1 MGQLNLVPAED
12 LSAKASDG
20 SEVHSLLTM
29 PVGYAAGTKAPMLL
43 WIHGGPTSQDSH
55 RFAPDRQLLAA
66 HGFAVLQVNYRG
78 STGRGHDYSYAI
90 NADWGDK
97 EVKDLLG
104 AVDGAVATGKIDA
117 DRMGVGGWSYR
128 GILAEYKIGVA
139 AGVQAALG
147 GGGTANL
154 LGKHEGCHY
163 VLPCVSQVDT
173 T

>member
-1 MGQLNLVPAED
+1 LSADFVCFDVWIWAEALNLVAAED

-66 HGFAVLQVNYRG
+66 HGFAMLQVNYRG

-90 NADWGDK
+90 NADWAIRRLRTYWGQLM
-97 EVKDLLG
+97 ERWRRGRSMQTGWALAVG
-104 AVDGAVATGKIDA
+104 AT
-117 DRMGVGGWSYR
+117 
-128 GILAEYKIGVA
+128 
-139 AGVQAALG
+139 AGF
-147 GGGTANL
+147 
-154 LGKHEGCHY
+154 
-163 VLPCVSQVDT
+163 
-173 T
+173 